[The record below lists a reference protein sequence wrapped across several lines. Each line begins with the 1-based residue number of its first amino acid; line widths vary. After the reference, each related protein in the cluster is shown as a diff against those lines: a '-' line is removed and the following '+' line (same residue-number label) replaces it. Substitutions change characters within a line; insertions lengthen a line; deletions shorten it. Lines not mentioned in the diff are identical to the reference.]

1 MMNFRSG
8 AIGFVIGAV
17 VSCSA
22 AAYAN
27 VTVFVNTN
35 GVLKGYTVQKNGEN
49 ICSDPSVFIEFRGPE
64 SYIVCD
70 DS

>member
-17 VSCSA
+17 ASCSA

-70 DS
+70 DI